1 MNDAKLHFDSG
12 NLKGAVESAL
22 KLVKTNPTDDSAR
35 IFLFELSCFS
45 GDWERAARQLDVI
58 GHQEVNA
65 MIGSK
70 IYTENFEAE
79 RARMEFFAK
88 GTKPEF
94 LMPPPAY
101 VQDLVVAN
109 HSLVNG
115 NEAQAREL
123 IDSVEEKRPAFKCS
137 VNGEDFSDFR
147 DYNDLT
153 MCVFEAILKGQYM
166 WLPIEQI
173 EKIEFFERKWLRD
186 VYWMQAQ
193 VEMTN
198 GTNGEMFL
206 PALYANSWKNED
218 DQIRLGRAVDWRE
231 AGDDIY
237 VGEGIKLFWMDG
249 RDKTI
254 LDLKTLEFNHD

>member
-1 MNDAKLHFDSG
+1 MNDAKLNFDAG
-12 NLKGAVESAL
+12 NLKGAIESAL
-22 KLVKTNPTDDSAR
+22 NLVKSNPTDDSAR

-58 GHQEVNA
+58 GHQKVNA

-79 RARMEFFAK
+79 RARIDYFAK

-94 LMPPPAY
+94 LMPPPVY

-115 NEAQAREL
+115 DEAQAREL
-123 IDSVEEKRPAFKCS
+123 LESVEEKRPAFKCS
-137 VNGEDFSDFR
+137 VNGESFSDFR

-153 MCVFEAILKGQYM
+153 ACVFEVILKGQYM
-166 WLPIEQI
+166 WLPFEQV
-173 EKIEFFERKWLRD
+173 EKIEFFDRKSLRD

-193 VEMTN
+193 VEMIN

-206 PALYANSWKNED
+206 PALYANSWKNAD
-218 DQIRLGRAVDWRE
+218 DHVRLGRTVEWLE
-231 AGDDIY
+231 AGEDVYI
-237 VGEGIKLFWMDG
+237 GEGIKLFSMNG

-254 LDLKTLEFNHD
+254 LDFKTLEFHHE